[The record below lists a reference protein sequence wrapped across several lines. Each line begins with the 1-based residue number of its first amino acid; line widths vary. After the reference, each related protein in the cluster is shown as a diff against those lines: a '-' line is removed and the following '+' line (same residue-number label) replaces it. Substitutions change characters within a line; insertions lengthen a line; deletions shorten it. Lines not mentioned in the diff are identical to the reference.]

1 MLSISSQD
9 FCVGWG
15 KDLTDP
21 QFLSSGRENSKE
33 TSVLHR
39 FLLKIPNK
47 QFFTVNDQSSEE
59 CVRESLRTP
68 LFFTWK
74 ANHLNDITLTLR
86 PVFISSL
93 Q

>member
-47 QFFTVNDQSSEE
+47 QFFTIMIRAQKKCVGVFANDA
-59 CVRESLRTP
+59 
-68 LFFTWK
+68 LF
-74 ANHLNDITLTLR
+74 H
-86 PVFISSL
+86 VEG
-93 Q
+93 